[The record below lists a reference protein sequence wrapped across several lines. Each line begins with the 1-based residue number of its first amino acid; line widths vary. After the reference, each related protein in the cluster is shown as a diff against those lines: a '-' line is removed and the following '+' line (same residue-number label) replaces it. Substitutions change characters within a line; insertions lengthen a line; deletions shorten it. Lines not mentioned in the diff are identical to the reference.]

1 MNLEDEIKKEIYDYV
16 LKYNLTESELKEIDT
31 YVLSLLNSFK
41 TILEAQKICLDDKEK
56 LHRFKKIIL
65 ENIGETKIV

>member
-1 MNLEDEIKKEIYDYV
+1 MNLEDAIKKEVYDYV

-31 YVLSLLNSFK
+31 YVLSLLDGLK
-41 TILEAQKICLDDKEK
+41 TILESQKICLDDKEK

>member
-1 MNLEDEIKKEIYDYV
+1 MNLEDAIKKEIYDYV

-31 YVLSLLNSFK
+31 YVLSLLNGFK

-56 LHRFKKIIL
+56 LHRFKKNIL